1 MLSWLRQTKYPK
13 SVFRLEISLRMNKF
27 NFTDMKQKN
36 MWEEYLKWNL
46 IIVKNKEL
54 TKAFLCFGTHTVT
67 A

>member
-1 MLSWLRQTKYPK
+1 M
-13 SVFRLEISLRMNKF
+13 EISLRMNKF
-27 NFTDMKQKN
+27 NFTDLKQKN

-54 TKAFLCFGTHTVT
+54 TKAFLCFGAHTVT

>member
-1 MLSWLRQTKYPK
+1 
-13 SVFRLEISLRMNKF
+13 MNKF
-27 NFTDMKQKN
+27 NFTDLKQKN

-54 TKAFLCFGTHTVT
+54 TKAFLHSAHTVT

>member
-13 SVFRLEISLRMNKF
+13 SVTDWKSLRMNKF
-27 NFTDMKQKN
+27 NFTDLKQKN
-36 MWEEYLKWNL
+36 VWEEYLKWNL

-54 TKAFLCFGTHTVT
+54 TKAFLCFGAHTVT